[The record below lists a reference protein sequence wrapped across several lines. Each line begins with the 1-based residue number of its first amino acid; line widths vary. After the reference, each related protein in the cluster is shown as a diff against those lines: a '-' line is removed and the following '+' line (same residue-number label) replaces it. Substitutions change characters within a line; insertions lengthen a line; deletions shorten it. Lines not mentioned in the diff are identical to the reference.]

1 MNTIS
6 KTLLQRLKSGAKDDD
21 LDALIDA
28 LCAFEEPLDKLSID
42 WIIKNINENHEI
54 AFPDLS
60 QGEKSKDF
68 RLNRI
73 SFCNFRTFPQNDPP
87 YSVCFNNID
96 GKPCSLFLVG
106 RNGTG
111 KSTIFD
117 ALEWI
122 YAGKVSNAEER
133 GVFDQNEVKKYLTYG
148 FGDIKNITSEL
159 VKLKVELNDRQ
170 WMSSEWKS
178 VNSITPLC
186 VPAICCSDRD
196 IERIAQLDDSLT
208 NDGVEGDYRAFVREQ
223 LGYGDLSLLKERLSA
238 FKTEMA
244 ERSETLKH
252 RRKLAELS
260 SADILSIIDLFEW
273 MLIDYRENP
282 AERNADLILKY
293 ANIEEVKN
301 TLHSDNFEKLL
312 DDFPEKFKSFWTELK
327 ENVAQKAQIENP
339 EVGEG
344 FNIPK
349 TTEDDPKQ
357 PNIDEQIESIIAW
370 LAAMTGR
377 LNKAWETYKNN
388 DDGQGFAASM
398 KNLIADFDFLKNEN
412 NVLPKGDSKLSKMIE
427 NETRLGNALTQ
438 LETHLEKVFARLLL
452 AKEPTTEGEQKYQNN
467 YTNKLKRFL
476 EKVLNHYKESN
487 EKFEVDNNANRFE
500 VTITV
505 TTDEGEEFS
514 TSPKRYLNTFRF
526 KMYAVLLKIALSLY
540 YMKENLCV
548 APIVID
554 DVFNASD
561 FENSINLSVF
571 VSSIFDVYQEVI
583 GFEYPLQLIML
594 THDEMVTSAFKNGAK
609 LRPPILQE
617 RINRGE
623 IQANENY
630 CLTGRLFPYS
640 EAHSIQALCDKN
652 GDGLN
657 LYMTTNI

>member
-6 KTLLQRLKSGAKDDD
+6 KTLLQRLKSGAKGDD
-21 LDALIDA
+21 LDALIDT

-42 WIIKNINENHEI
+42 WIIENINKNHAI
-54 AFPDLS
+54 TLPDLS
-60 QGEKSKDF
+60 QGEKPKDF
-68 RLNRI
+68 RVNRI
-73 SFCNFRTFPQNDPP
+73 SFCNFRTFPQHVPP

-96 GKPCSLFLVG
+96 GEPCSLFLVG

-133 GVFDQNEVKKYLTYG
+133 GVVDQNEVKKFLTYG
-148 FGDIKNITSEL
+148 FGDIENITSEL
-159 VKLKVELNDRQ
+159 VELKVELNDRQ
-170 WMSSEWKS
+170 WMSSEWES
-178 VNSITPLC
+178 VSSITPLC

-238 FKTEMA
+238 FKTEMT
-244 ERSETLKH
+244 ERSKKLKH
-252 RRKLAELS
+252 RKKLAELS
-260 SADILSIIDLFEW
+260 SADILSIINLFEW

-282 AERNADLILKY
+282 SEGNADLILEY
-293 ANIEEVKN
+293 ADIEEVKN

-312 DDFPEKFKSFWTELK
+312 KDFPEKFKTLWIELK

-339 EVGEG
+339 EAGEG

-349 TTEDDPKQ
+349 TTENDTKQ
-357 PNIDEQIESIIAW
+357 SNIDEQIESKIAW
-370 LAAMTGR
+370 LAAMTSR

-398 KNLIADFDFLKNEN
+398 KSLIADFDFLKNEN
-412 NVLPKGDSKLSKMIE
+412 NVLPKGDSELSQMIE

-438 LETHLEKVFARLLL
+438 LETHLERVFGRLLL
-452 AKEPTTEGEQKYQNN
+452 TKEPMTEEPEYQNN
-467 YTNKLKRFL
+467 YPSKLKRFL

-487 EKFEVDNNANRFE
+487 EKFEVDNKANRIE
-500 VTITV
+500 VTISV
-505 TTDEGEEFS
+505 TTEEGEEFS

-561 FENSINLSVF
+561 FENSINLSAF
-571 VSSIFDVYQEVI
+571 VNSIFDVYQEVI

-609 LRPPILQE
+609 LRTPALQE
-617 RINRGE
+617 RINKGE

-630 CLTGRLFPYS
+630 CLTGRLFHYS
-640 EAHSIQALCDKN
+640 KAHLVPTRWNKKSDC
-652 GDGLN
+652 LN
-657 LYMTTNI
+657 LYLITNI